1 MAVSIEARVEKVE
14 PGAIKGQ
21 IIVEAKGDGVRVRF
35 DVIKDLVDL
44 KEGDRIKLVIKDAE
58 EEDAVF
64 CGRGYV
70 VPQEGD
76 RTIFSVWGILF
87 VFTPSIDLEPD
98 KEYFLCIKK

>member
-1 MAVSIEARVEKVE
+1 MGVSIDARVVKVE

-21 IIVEAKGDGVRVRF
+21 IIVEAQGDGVKVKF
-35 DVIKDLVDL
+35 DVIKDLVDV
-44 KEGDRIKLVIKDAE
+44 KVGDEIKLVIE
-58 EEDAVF
+58 EAPLEDAAF

-70 VPQEGD
+70 VPQSGD

-87 VFTPSIDLEPD
+87 VFTPSLGLEAD